1 MKDRQID
8 VRRHLAIACY
18 VLVGCYLLLAL
29 YLVSGLTGPGRYYR
43 SGVPAGADF
52 VQIWA
57 ASSLASQGK
66 APLVYNNDELS
77 RAEHA
82 VIGGEASFNLPWHY
96 PPSFLWL
103 IKPLSLL
110 NYFLALA
117 LWLFIP
123 LGILLLVLYK
133 IFPDR
138 LTVWLALAFIATA
151 ENLFYGQGLFLVALL
166 LGGGLLLVDRHP
178 FPAGLLFA
186 VLINYKPHLGVLI
199 PVALLAGRRWQALGA
214 LAATGVVLAAVSA
227 WALGLDTWLAFWQD
241 LHLMKSE
248 MSVASLWDRM
258 PSVLGAVR
266 LPGGSGWLALTLQ
279 ICAALGG
286 VAALW
291 WVWRGAVSLP
301 VRGAV
306 LVVATLLA
314 HPHVFNYD
322 LTLLL
327 LPMAL
332 TAREGLD
339 QQWGR
344 LNHLILGLAWLTP
357 MLDLISVALG
367 RIHLAPILLAAWLI
381 FLLTRAAW
389 RIRTEEP
396 LPSG

>member
-1 MKDRQID
+1 MTDHQID
-8 VRRHLAIACY
+8 VRRLITIACY
-18 VLVGCYLLLAL
+18 VLVGCYLLIAL

-66 APLVYNNDELS
+66 AALVYNGDELS
-77 RAEHA
+77 RVEHA

-103 IKPLSLL
+103 IKPVSSL

-117 LWLFIP
+117 LWLFLP
-123 LGILLLVLYK
+123 LGGLLLVLQK
-133 IFPDR
+133 IFPDH
-138 LTVWLALAFIATA
+138 LTVWLALAFLATV
-151 ENLFYGQGLFLVALL
+151 ENLFYGQGLFLVTLL

-178 FPAGLLFA
+178 FPAGLLFGL
-186 VLINYKPHLGVLI
+186 LISYKPHLGVLI

-214 LAATGVVLAAVSA
+214 LVATGVVLAVVSA
-227 WALGLDTWLAFWQD
+227 SALGLDTWLAFWQD
-241 LHLMKSE
+241 VPLMKSE

-266 LPGGSGWLALTLQ
+266 LPGGSGWLALILQ
-279 ICAALGG
+279 IGAALAS

-291 WVWRGAVSLP
+291 WVWRGPASLP
-301 VRGAV
+301 RRGSV
-306 LVVATLLA
+306 LVLGTLLA
-314 HPHVFNYD
+314 NPHIFNYD

-327 LPMAL
+327 LPIAWM
-332 TAREGLD
+332 AREGLG
-339 QQWGR
+339 QQSER
-344 LNHLILGLAWLTP
+344 LNYLILGLAWLSP
-357 MLDLISVALG
+357 LLDLTSVQLG
-367 RIHLAPILLAAWLI
+367 RIHLMPVLLAVWLI
-381 FLLTRAAW
+381 FLLTQAAG

-396 LPSG
+396 IPSG